1 MADNG
6 VTVFVTTHYMEEA
19 EYCGRLALIYRGRL
33 IAMGTPAELKAGLAG
48 ETLLELRCER
58 QQEVLEAVEK
68 LPVVRDAA
76 LFGNGL
82 HVRTADAPAA
92 RNAITQVLAGMNA
105 ALERLEPITPTMED
119 VFVAMI
125 EQEDRN
131 GGVS

>member
-1 MADNG
+1 
-6 VTVFVTTHYMEEA
+6 MEEA

-82 HVRTADAPAA
+82 HVRTADTPAA